1 MEVKA
6 KDVNPEEPVVMEEL
20 MPQAVEAVLVVQVD
34 S

>member
-1 MEVKA
+1 MVAKVKV
-6 KDVNPEEPVVMEEL
+6 VNPEEPVVMEGL